1 MTMKDDRLKDIFEEF
16 HPELSPD
23 QRFMSDLQRNMDAVE
38 FVRQQTVVLKR
49 RNRIAVL
56 ASWMA
61 GFAAGVVSI
70 ILFQMLS
77 TAIPQLVITMPRL
90 SISPIVVDWAIV
102 GWIVSAGAC
111 ILTAMGVY
119 ESFRSGLR
127 IKA

>member
-1 MTMKDDRLKDIFEEF
+1 MKDDRLKDIFEEF